1 MAEYVPYR
9 PYKGTAGWSGTDT
22 SKARAINN
30 IASGR
35 EENNQARAL
44 AYLKLAGTNGMTWKE
59 LADGTGWHHGTAS
72 GVLSVLHKSGAIVR
86 TIKVRNRCKIYVHQ
100 NFKDQVSHEVYK
112 VKEKLCPHCGNDINA
127 QSLTAML

>member
-44 AYLKLAGTNGMTWKE
+44 AYLKLAGINGMTWKE

-127 QSLTAML
+127 

>member
-22 SKARAINN
+22 SKARAIDN

-44 AYLKLAGTNGMTWKE
+44 SYLKLAGVNGMTWKE
-59 LADGTGWHHGTAS
+59 LAEGTGWHHGTAS

-127 QSLTAML
+127 

>member
-9 PYKGTAGWSGTDT
+9 PYKGTAGWSGADT
-22 SKARAINN
+22 SKTRAINN

-127 QSLTAML
+127 